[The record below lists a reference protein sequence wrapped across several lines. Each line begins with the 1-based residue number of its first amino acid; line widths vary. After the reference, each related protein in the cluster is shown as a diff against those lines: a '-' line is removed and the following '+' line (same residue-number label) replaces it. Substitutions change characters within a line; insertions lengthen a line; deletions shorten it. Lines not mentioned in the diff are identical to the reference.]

1 MILIPRKPIP
11 STSVIV
17 TVNDFYPQ
25 AETCIVQA
33 YVALK
38 AAFEWLRATGTQE
51 TQNNPDKTINKTSEK
66 KASREILMS
75 HIQQVAVLITAS
87 LLCAGSVS
95 AQSDRATIEKALSP
109 LPMDL
114 RADATVYTYDD
125 AGNRVTLKAGSN
137 HVECQPTDEE
147 GFTRCGPV
155 SQRARRDLQAN
166 LSAQGMEGDDLQ
178 LALQKAEDEGRIP
191 PRQFGALSYRRFD
204 TPNRIQYLFV
214 VSLPNATAAE
224 LGMPEGS
231 QRDNS
236 LAGRGTPW
244 MMRSGTS
251 GAHLMIPVNGTDYSN
266 EAP

>member
-1 MILIPRKPIP
+1 M
-11 STSVIV
+11 IV
-17 TVNDFYPQ
+17 TVNDFYLR
-25 AETCIVQA
+25 AGTCIVQENA
-33 YVALK
+33 SLK
-38 AAFEWLRATGTQE
+38 AAFGQSLAAGTQE
-51 TQNNPDKTINKTSEK
+51 TQNNPDKTLINTSKK
-66 KASREILMS
+66 KASREILMN
-75 HIQQVAVLITAS
+75 HIQQAAALITAG

-95 AQSDRATIEKALSP
+95 AQSDRATIEKAVSP

-155 SQRARRDLQAN
+155 SQRARRDLQAK
-166 LSAQGMEGDDLQ
+166 LSAQGMEGDELQ
-178 LALQKAEDEGRIP
+178 LALQKAEDESRIP

-251 GAHLMIPVNGTDYSN
+251 GAHLMIPVNGTEYSN
-266 EAP
+266 